1 MPTILDVAKRAGV
14 SATTAKRALSDPHL
28 LHPQTLRRV
37 QEAIKEL
44 HYEPDQRAGSLRG
57 GQSRTIGL
65 VVGRFAEPFFAEL
78 AHAISQVLRQAD
90 YSVIIS
96 ENEYDSRIE
105 LAELQRLY
113 GQRVSALIV
122 RPGYGEAS
130 RDYLLRLRQRGV
142 YILEVDYHL
151 EGAPFDS
158 VLLDN
163 AACVRE
169 GVEYLQGLGHT
180 RIAALSKY
188 DAVKH
193 PETRSK
199 LFPQAMAALGLSIP
213 DEYARVID
221 LREDTAYELTRDL
234 MALATPPTALFAF
247 TGSQAAG
254 AFRAL
259 KELGLRVGRDISL
272 LTFDN
277 YSWTALVDPGIDVIE
292 QPVRQM
298 GDAAARIVMQALE
311 QGPSDRPI
319 HLALPGRLIRRG
331 SCVPPESSPPRSTC
345 MSN

>member
-1 MPTILDVAKRAGV
+1 VPTILDVAKRAGV
-14 SATTAKRALSDPHL
+14 SATTAKRALRDPEL
-28 LHPQTLRRV
+28 LHPETLRRV
-37 QEAIKEL
+37 QEAIQEL
-44 HYEPDQRAGSLRG
+44 QYEPDHRAGGLRG
-57 GQSRTIGL
+57 GQSRTVGL
-65 VVGRFAEPFFAEL
+65 VVGRFVEPFFAEL
-78 AHAISQVLRQAD
+78 AHSISQVLREAD

-105 LAELQRLY
+105 LTELQRLY

-130 RDYLLRLRQRGV
+130 RDYLLRLRERGV

-163 AACVRE
+163 FDCVRQ
-169 GVEYLQGLGHT
+169 GVEYLHGLGHT

-188 DAVKH
+188 DAVTH

-199 LFPQAMAALGLSIP
+199 LFPEAMAALGLSVP
-213 DEYARVID
+213 EEYGRVID

-234 MALATPPTALFAF
+234 MALPTPPTALFAL
-247 TGSQAAG
+247 TGTQAAG

-259 KELGLRVGRDISL
+259 RELELRVGRDISL
-272 LTFDN
+272 LAFDN
-277 YSWTALVDPGIDVIE
+277 YSWTGLVDPGIDVIE

-298 GDAAARIVMQALE
+298 GMEAARIVMQALE
-311 QGPSDRPI
+311 QGPPERPLR
-319 HLALPGRLIRRG
+319 LALPGRLIRRG
-331 SCVPPESSPPRSTC
+331 SCAPPPDAPSARSV
-345 MSN
+345 SVN